1 MNFDKYKTKDAMRY
15 LRNWSIFGFL
25 ISFLGVTTPY
35 TGEAD
40 INWSY
45 FPSSLVSSMLYST
58 ACFVVF
64 MYLQERAAS
73 KKEEESKVV
82 NDVLIRAFIS
92 TLIVKFA
99 TFIFFFLVGLITG

>member
-1 MNFDKYKTKDAMRY
+1 MNLEIYKTKQAIRY

-25 ISFLGVTTPY
+25 ISFLGVTSPY

-45 FPSSLVSSMLYST
+45 FPQSLVTSLLYST

-64 MYLQERAAS
+64 MYLVERAKA
-73 KKEEESKVV
+73 KQEEESKVV
-82 NDVLIRAFIS
+82 NEVLIKAFIS
-92 TLIVKFA
+92 TLIVKVA
-99 TFIFFFLVGLITG
+99 IFVLTFLVGMVSG